1 MNDYNKTETDLQIY
15 RTNLQLQVGKGKA
28 GRAS

>member
-15 RTNLQLQVGKGKA
+15 RTNLQVGKGKA